1 MEEQVGRGVLRS
13 EDQVMADGGSLEHV
27 SLLLIQV
34 STIICSH
41 PPQTIVA
48 TKFCMLAGTAT
59 TSLTE
64 FITKM
69 LNPYA
74 TLSTA
79 SSRG

>member
-1 MEEQVGRGVLRS
+1 
-13 EDQVMADGGSLEHV
+13 MAEGGSLEHV

-34 STIICSH
+34 YTIICSH

-48 TKFCMLAGTAT
+48 TKFFMVAGTAT

-64 FITKM
+64 FIRKM